1 MDMLENIQPYKIILA
16 SKSPRRKQLLEE
28 LGITFEVKTLDVDEV
43 YPEGMPIETI
53 PAFLAEL
60 KAQPFEKE
68 LEDNTLVITADTIV
82 CCDHHVLGKP
92 ANYEEAFHMLKLLSG
107 RKHQVATGVCI
118 LTTKKKKTFTATS
131 DVFFKELAN
140 EEIDYYI
147 TNFRPFDKAGAYG
160 IQEWIG
166 YIAVERIE
174 GSYFNVMGLPV
185 QRLYEELCKF

>member
-1 MDMLENIQPYKIILA
+1 MLENIKSYKIVLA

-28 LGITFEVKTLDVDEV
+28 LGISFEVKILDVEEV
-43 YPEGMPIETI
+43 YPDDMPTEAI

-60 KAQPFEKE
+60 KAKPFEKE
-68 LEDNTLVITADTIV
+68 LTDDTLVITADTIV

-92 ANYEEAFHMLKLLSG
+92 ANYDEAFRMLKLLSG
-107 RKHQVATGVCI
+107 RVHQVATGVCI
-118 LTTKKKKTFTATS
+118 VTKHKKKTFTATS
-131 DVFFKELAN
+131 DVFFKELTD
-140 EEIDYYI
+140 EEIDYYVR
-147 TNFRPFDKAGAYG
+147 NFKPYDNAGAYG

-185 QRLYEELCKF
+185 QRLYEELRKF

>member
-1 MDMLENIQPYKIILA
+1 MTILENIQSYKIVLA

-28 LGITFEVKTLDVDEV
+28 LGISFEVETLDVDEE
-43 YPEGMPIETI
+43 YPEGMPIEEI

-60 KAQPFEKE
+60 KAKPFEKE
-68 LEDNTLVITADTIV
+68 LTSNTLVITADTIV

-92 ANYEEAFHMLKLLSG
+92 ANYDEAFQVLKLLSG
-107 RKHQVATGVCI
+107 RVHQVATGVCI
-118 LTTKKKKTFTATS
+118 LTSGKKKTFTATS
-131 DVFFKELAN
+131 DVFFKKLTD
-140 EEIDYYI
+140 EEIDYYL
-147 TNFRPFDKAGAYG
+147 TNFKPYDKAGAYG

-185 QRLYEELCKF
+185 QRLYEELRNF